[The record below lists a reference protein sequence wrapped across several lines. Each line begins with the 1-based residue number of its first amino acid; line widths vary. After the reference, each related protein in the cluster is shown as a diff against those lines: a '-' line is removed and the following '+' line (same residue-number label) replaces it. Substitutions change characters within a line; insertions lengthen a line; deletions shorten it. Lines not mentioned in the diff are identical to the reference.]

1 MIEKTLVLIKP
12 DGVQRGLVGDII
24 TRFERV
30 GFKIIGM
37 KMVYADKEIAGRHY
51 QADEAWFLAVGK
63 KQKDAYAKKG
73 IPIDKTERQIGVE
86 IREFLMAFLSMSP
99 VVALVVEG
107 HNVVAHI
114 RKICGATS
122 PADAVPGTIRGD
134 LAFDSYQ
141 LADNLKRP
149 IQNLIHASE
158 TEKDAEREI
167 KVWFKPEEIH
177 AWKRI
182 DEVLLYRKGEDSLK

>member
-12 DGVQRGLVGDII
+12 DGVQRGLVGEII

-37 KMVYADKEIAGRHY
+37 KMVYADKEIAGKHY
-51 QADEAWFLAVGK
+51 QADEDWFLAVGK

-73 IPIDKTERQIGVE
+73 LSIDKTERQIGIE

-99 VVALVVEG
+99 VVALIVEG
-107 HNVVAHI
+107 HNSIAHI
-114 RKICGATS
+114 RKLCGATS
-122 PADAVPGTIRGD
+122 PADAIPGTIRGD

-177 AWKRI
+177 AWKRV
-182 DEVLLYRKGEDSLK
+182 DEVLLYRKGEDDLQ